1 MIKSNLVENSG
12 SNDLGRVFRDEGV
25 DGEVV
30 DDRLEGQREELG
42 LGELEVQLLQ
52 RIGPDVDL
60 EQH

>member
-12 SNDLGRVFRDEGV
+12 SDDLGRVFRDEGV
-25 DGEVV
+25 GREVV

-52 RIGPDVDL
+52 RVGPDVGL

>member
-1 MIKSNLVENSG
+1 MVENSG
-12 SNDLGRVFRDEGV
+12 SDDLGRVFRDEGV
-25 DGEVV
+25 GGEVV

-52 RIGPDVDL
+52 RIGPDVGL

>member
-1 MIKSNLVENSG
+1 MVENSG
-12 SNDLGRVFRDEGV
+12 SDDLGRVFRDEGV
-25 DGEVV
+25 GREVV

-52 RIGPDVDL
+52 RVGPDVGL

>member
-1 MIKSNLVENSG
+1 MVENSG
-12 SNDLGRVFRDEGV
+12 SDDLGRVFRDEGV
-25 DGEVV
+25 GGEVV

-52 RIGPDVDL
+52 RIVPDVGL